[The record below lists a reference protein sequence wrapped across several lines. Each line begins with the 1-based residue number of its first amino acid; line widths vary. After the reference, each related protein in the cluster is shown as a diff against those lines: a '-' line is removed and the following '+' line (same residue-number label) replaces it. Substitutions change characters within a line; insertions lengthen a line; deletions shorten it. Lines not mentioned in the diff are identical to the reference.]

1 MALCVK
7 SMKYLFIYNFNWFKK
22 EQVSNL
28 SENSQCQSLKVASHH
43 YSYLYPQ
50 IQITE
55 SYRLTFF
62 LKLAYFI
69 FYIFLICN
77 AKLILLENF
86 LNNPFNFTLNLLV
99 IL

>member
-1 MALCVK
+1 MSKFK
-7 SMKYLFIYNFNWFKK
+7 SCFTPLQLFVSADTNNRELSFN
-22 EQVSNL
+22 
-28 SENSQCQSLKVASHH
+28 
-43 YSYLYPQ
+43 
-50 IQITE
+50 
-55 SYRLTFF
+55 FF